1 MAAMSV
7 EKSQYNS
14 GYPIIKPDEEKST
27 QIREFYSRVIENS
40 DGIPFQL
47 IFGPKP
53 GAGYWLKAGN
63 AITQLFGIAPED
75 FTEELIQGMI
85 ETVVPLSEDIP
96 SELSEARRKF
106 INGGI
111 KSFRAELLIR
121 KERNEK
127 KWIHVSAIPLTDPDT
142 GKVTGASGIIYDITE
157 NKRNVETLNEIK
169 ENAEA
174 ADRLKA
180 AFLHN
185 ISHEIRTPLNA
196 IVGFSAL
203 LSVKLEG
210 SEHKEYLDIILRNS
224 DHLLEII
231 DDLMEISK
239 IEAKTVRISRDKVN
253 LNSIIRMMND
263 QFVTEA
269 SGKNLRLSFKTGL
282 NDNESD
288 IYTDRYKVSQVLWH
302 LVSNALKFTREGRVD
317 FGYTMNDRKV
327 EFWVS
332 DTGPGIPE
340 EHQPVVFSR
349 FYQGDNTLK
358 RSHEG
363 TGLGLAISKGYVELL
378 GGEIWFTSKPGE
390 GSEFRFT
397 IPAERRDSD

>member
-1 MAAMSV
+1 MSV

-14 GYPIIKPDEEKST
+14 GHSISKIGEEKHLNT
-27 QIREFYSRVIENS
+27 WEFYSRVIENS
-40 DGIPFQL
+40 DGVPFQL

-53 GAGYWLKAGN
+53 GAGYHLKTGN
-63 AITQLFGIAPED
+63 AITQLLGIAPED

-85 ETVVPLSEDIP
+85 EKIVPLSEDIP
-96 SELSEARRKF
+96 SDFSEACRKF
-106 INGGI
+106 MNGEI
-111 KSFRAELLIR
+111 KRFRAEILVR
-121 KERNEK
+121 KENKEK
-127 KWIHVSAIPLTDPDT
+127 KWIRVSSIPLTDPDT
-142 GKVTGASGIIYDITE
+142 GKVTGASGKIYDISD
-157 NKRNVETLNEIK
+157 NKRNVDTLNKIK

-174 ADRLKA
+174 EDRLKA

-203 LSVKLEG
+203 LSVKLED

-239 IEAKTVRISRDKVN
+239 IEAKTVKISRDMVN
-253 LNSIIRMMND
+253 LNSIIRMIND

-269 SGKNLRLSFKTGL
+269 SVKGLLLSFKTGL
-282 NDNESD
+282 HDNESE
-288 IYTDRYKVSQVLWH
+288 IYTDRYKVSQVLWQ
-302 LVSNALKFTREGRVD
+302 LVNNALKFTSAGRVD
-317 FGYTMNDRKV
+317 FGYALKDSKV

-332 DTGPGIPE
+332 DTGQGIPE

-349 FYQGDNTLK
+349 FNQGDNTLK

-378 GGEIWFTSKPGE
+378 GGEIWFTSRPGE

-397 IPAERRDSD
+397 IPAEKLESD